1 MFKIVQ
7 RKIEEDERARERKK
21 REKERHCLLSTHNF
35 KLIKIVFKLSVLI
48 SLSTMSVQNLS
59 LGFAH
64 NQIKMRLV
72 KI

>member
-7 RKIEEDERARERKK
+7 RKIEEDERERERKK
-21 REKERHCLLSTHNF
+21 REKERHCLLITHNF
-35 KLIKIVFKLSVLI
+35 KLIKIAFKLSVLI